1 MTLRLAGV
9 TVRFGHFA
17 ALTDVDLDVADGV
30 RLTVLGPSGA
40 GKSTLLRVVAGL
52 ESPVTG
58 SVSWNGRD
66 LRDVPVHERGFGLM
80 FQDYVLFPHRD
91 VAHNVAFGLRM
102 RRDGSAATNARV
114 AEVLE
119 MVGLRGYERR
129 SVTQLSG
136 GEQQRVALARALAP
150 SPRLLML
157 DEPLGAL
164 DRALRQRLL
173 ADLRELFSR
182 LALTILYVTHDQEE
196 ALALG
201 DRVAVMR
208 AGRVETVLPPVELW
222 RSPPSE
228 WIARFLGFT
237 NLIDA
242 DVGTDGVAAT
252 AWGSFQLAPAAA
264 RRMVDGGR
272 ATLLIRPEGIRRDP
286 AGPLVGRV
294 TERTLHG
301 DHTLLRVQLA
311 AGPPLEL
318 RSDWLDPPDVGDD
331 IRLAVDPAAISV
343 VDGGDVE

>member
-1 MTLRLAGV
+1 VTLRLAGV
-9 TVRFGHFA
+9 TVRYGQFA
-17 ALTDVDLDVADGV
+17 ALSEVDLEVADGE

-52 ESPVTG
+52 ESPATG

-66 LRDVPVHERGFGLM
+66 LREVPVHARGFGLM

-102 RRDGSAATNARV
+102 RGDGVVAVRDRV
-114 AEVLE
+114 TEVLE
-119 MVGLRGYERR
+119 MVGLAGYERR
-129 SVTQLSG
+129 AVTELSG

-164 DRALRQRLL
+164 DRALRQHLL
-173 ADLRELFSR
+173 AELRELFSR

-208 AGRVETVLPPVELW
+208 AGRIETVLPPVELW
-222 RSPPSE
+222 RAPPTE
-228 WIARFLGFT
+228 WIARFLGFS
-237 NLIDA
+237 NLIEGDVDA
-242 DVGTDGVAAT
+242 DGVVDT
-252 AWGSFQLAPAAA
+252 AWGSFSL
-264 RRMVDGGR
+264 GR
-272 ATLLIRPEGIRRDP
+272 AASRSVKRAGRAKLLIRPEGIRRDP
-286 AGPLVGRV
+286 AGPLSGRV

-318 RSDWLDPPDVGDD
+318 RTDWLDPPEIGQEV
-331 IRLAVDPAAISV
+331 RLAIDPAAVSV
-343 VDGGDVE
+343 VD